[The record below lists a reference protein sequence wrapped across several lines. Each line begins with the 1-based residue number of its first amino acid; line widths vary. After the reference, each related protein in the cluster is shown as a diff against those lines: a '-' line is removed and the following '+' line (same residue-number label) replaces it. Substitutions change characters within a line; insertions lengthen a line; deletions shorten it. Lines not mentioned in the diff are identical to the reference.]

1 MLKFPGTIEINSN
14 PHDGVWIPGAIE
26 FGDSFA
32 TPMPPLTLNLLS
44 ESLHPR
50 ITYTGPT
57 HLYWSKSGTLALSAV
72 NEWPLEYQNGKA
84 IGRHAPEPA
93 ATNLQPYSRAA
104 TLSDYLVKSDDLDL
118 LDDTTGAPDGG
129 VIGRI
134 PVACDAYLISQD
146 VDNVTHVPKTRYAL
160 TGSWQRLVYP
170 VTTTKRSRIRIRHG
184 QSYDTATP
192 AIWMTQGS
200 DYAQWL
206 VAGDYVMSWF
216 VKAGDDVT
224 FPAGFAQIE
233 SGSVSTSPIVN
244 DTAAET
250 TRSAATVLI
259 NTKGY
264 KNMAVI
270 YSGSYGE
277 VFQISSNI
285 TQLQVVVPVDWGTRY
300 IQRIVLSGG

>member
-1 MLKFPGTIEINSN
+1 MLRFPGAIGIGLNS
-14 PHDGVWIPGAIE
+14 HDGVWIPGAIE
-26 FGDSFA
+26 FGDSSH
-32 TPMPPLTLNLLS
+32 TPLPTLILNLMS
-44 ESLHPR
+44 ETLDPR
-50 ITYTGPT
+50 ITYTGPA
-57 HLYWSKSGTLALSAV
+57 HLYWSKSATLALSAP

-93 ATNLQPYSRAA
+93 ATNLQPFSRAA
-104 TLSDYLVKSDDLDL
+104 TLSDYLVKSDDLNL
-118 LDDTTGAPDGG
+118 LEDINGAPDGG

-134 PVACDAYLISQD
+134 PAACDAYLISQD

-160 TGSWQRLVYP
+160 TDSWQRLVYP

-200 DYAQWL
+200 DYAHWL